1 MFESFDPSRVGV
13 PRYQFFF
20 RILLWVI
27 FILAYSVA
35 IQTPDR
41 GFSVEDVVLYI
52 QLLGYILED
61 LTTIYKIGLYHAL
74 GFWTVINFLIYTLL
88 SIAFA

>member
-1 MFESFDPSRVGV
+1 MISLPQYKPAADTSGFMAHFDPDRVAV

-27 FILAYSVA
+27 FIIAYTVA

-41 GFSVEDVVLYI
+41 GFGIEDVLLYV
-52 QLLGYILED
+52 Q
-61 LTTIYKIGLYHAL
+61 
-74 GFWTVINFLIYTLL
+74 VS
-88 SIAFA
+88 SID